1 MFKILHFDHMHVHP
15 DNFDHFNE
23 KFEKFLGGEFFM
35 KDDMT
40 ERYGTMV
47 AYEPYPVG
55 LEVFKATDPSKS
67 ISAKLS
73 AEANGIFAVCFKVDS
88 LQTAISDMEDIGY
101 KMLEYYDNTPI
112 LEALFDTKDDFGFY
126 IELTE
131 YPFESMREVAAM
143 MAAQAGA
150 QE

>member
-1 MFKILHFDHMHVHP
+1 
-15 DNFDHFNE
+15 
-23 KFEKFLGGEFFM
+23 M

-40 ERYGTMV
+40 ERYGTVV

-67 ISAKLS
+67 ISAELS

-88 LQTAISDMEDIGY
+88 LQTAISDMESIGY
-101 KMLEYYDNTPI
+101 KMLEYYDNSPI